1 MSRANVGWLIGV
13 PLVIVFGLAISY
25 SAPPLRERDQHYEL
39 VRLLVDVLSEVDQN
53 YVRDLDP
60 AARRKLVEDM
70 INGGIERLDP
80 HSAFMNAQEFRQF
93 ERKSRGKFGGIG
105 IQVGVDRVTGAMIV
119 TTPIVGTPAYAAGI
133 LPGDQILKVDG
144 QSIDALRNSEA
155 IELIQGEPGTPVT
168 LTVLHDGETKPVDIT
183 VVRAIIEVETVLGD
197 RRKPDNP
204 KEWDY
209 IIDRDKKIA
218 YIRLIEFDEPTAPTV
233 KSIMERLELDGV
245 RGLVLDLRGN
255 PGGLLTSAVEIS
267 DLFLMGGKIVSTRG
281 RRQQE
286 RVYNAKASGTLFE
299 PPEQHPIAVLVDRN
313 SASASEIV
321 AAALQDHHRAVVV
334 GERSYGKGSV
344 QNVFSMEDQTTALKL
359 TTQSYWRPN
368 GKNIHR
374 FPDSKETDDWG
385 VQPDPGLEVKLT
397 DEQRLA
403 FLTARRKRDVASGKA
418 EPAKT
423 VQDPV
428 LEKAL
433 EYLRAKIG

>member
-1 MSRANVGWLIGV
+1 MSRANVAWLIGV
-13 PLVIVFGLAISY
+13 PLVIVFGLAVTY

-39 VRLLVDVLSEVDQN
+39 VKLLVDVLSEVDQN

-80 HSAFMNAQEFRQF
+80 HSGFMSAQEFRQF

-105 IQVGVDRVTGAMIV
+105 IQVGVDRVTGLMVV
-119 TTPIVGTPAYAAGI
+119 TTPLVGTPAHAAGI

-155 IELIQGEPGTPVT
+155 IELIQGEPGTSVT
-168 LTVLHDGETKPVDIT
+168 LTILHEGDTKPVDVT

-197 RRKPDNP
+197 HRKPDNP
-204 KEWDY
+204 KEWEY
-209 IIDRDKKIA
+209 IIDPDRKIA

-233 KSIMERLELDGV
+233 KTILERLDIDGV

-255 PGGLLTSAVEIS
+255 PGGLLTSAVDIA
-267 DLFLMGGKIVSTRG
+267 DFFLMGGKIVSTRG

-299 PPEQHPIAVLVDRN
+299 PADQKFIAVLIDRN

-321 AAALQDHHRAVVV
+321 AAALQDHQRAVVV

-344 QNVFSMEDQTTALKL
+344 QNVFAMEDQTTALKL
-359 TTQSYWRPN
+359 TTQSYWRPS

-374 FPDSKETDDWG
+374 FPDSKDTDDWG
-385 VQPDPGLEVKLT
+385 VQPNPGFDVKLT
-397 DEQRLA
+397 DEQRVA
-403 FLTARRKRDVASGKA
+403 FVIARRKRDMAAGRGEQA
-418 EPAKT
+418 NP

-433 EYLRAKIG
+433 QYLRAKIG